1 MSGWINY
8 YARNNDKIK
17 SVRPQGYIIF
27 MDNVE
32 VPFHPRYKDA
42 LKKWVES
49 KDLSIT
55 LEREPN
61 NPVDTNAI
69 KIIGLSKGFFGTKR
83 RHIGYVEKAIAK
95 KIVEKDF
102 ADKVY
107 GELREIGIN
116 PDGEWIGVR
125 YHLCGLKEFKSKW

>member
-42 LKKWVES
+42 LKK
-49 KDLSIT
+49 
-55 LEREPN
+55 N
-61 NPVDTNAI
+61 FN
-69 KIIGLSKGFFGTKR
+69 G
-83 RHIGYVEKAIAK
+83 
-95 KIVEKDF
+95 
-102 ADKVY
+102 
-107 GELREIGIN
+107 
-116 PDGEWIGVR
+116 
-125 YHLCGLKEFKSKW
+125 